1 MSKWQTVNEA
11 LDLIL
16 DRGPGED
23 ENKEP
28 EEAAA
33 EEEVI
38 VNVFREQHRVVE
50 GSLYMYDSSFIVLT
64 ANGGKRRQVT
74 LIYSEGCWHLVDTD
88 RDPSVS

>member
-1 MSKWQTVNEA
+1 MNEA

-28 EEAAA
+28 EEAAT

-38 VNVFREQHRVVE
+38 VNVFRGNGTAPVE
-50 GSLYMYDSSFIVLT
+50 GSLYMYDSYFIVLT
-64 ANGGKRRQVT
+64 ANGGKCRQVT
-74 LIYSEGCWHLVDTD
+74 LIYSEGC
-88 RDPSVS
+88 RR

>member
-1 MSKWQTVNEA
+1 MNEA

-38 VNVFREQHRVVE
+38 VNVFGGNGTAP
-50 GSLYMYDSSFIVLT
+50 GS
-64 ANGGKRRQVT
+64 GG
-74 LIYSEGCWHLVDTD
+74 
-88 RDPSVS
+88 